1 MRPAAVAG
9 TGLVALAVAI
19 GIGRFAFT
27 PILPMMQ
34 EDSGVSV
41 AAGGWLAAANYVGYL
56 TGALSIVWLRIG
68 AATAVRAGLLTIG
81 AVTIGMGLTAGFG
94 WWVALRAIAGVASA
108 WVLINASSWCLERLA
123 PWRSR
128 LLNGTVFAGVGVGI
142 ALAGTICLGLMA
154 AHGSSAT
161 AWIVLGCVVVV
172 LSAGIWR
179 AFGAR
184 TPQAPRLTNG
194 DRGRAAWDPRWT
206 RLVFCYGAFGFGYI
220 IPATFL
226 PVMAKQVI
234 GDPAVFGWSWPVF
247 GAAAALSAVA
257 LAVLPPMTNRRAWS
271 TGHLAMALGIL
282 LPVVRPGIVTVML
295 AALAVG
301 GTFMIITM
309 VGLQEAREAGGPHGP
324 RLMAAITAAFGLGQ
338 ILGPLLV
345 SSFAGHRHGLPAAL
359 AVASSA
365 LAVSGYFVSR
375 GGRSGPM

>member
-1 MRPAAVAG
+1 MRPAAVAV

-34 EDSGVSV
+34 EDAGVSV

-56 TGALSIVWLRIG
+56 LGALSIVWLRIG

-81 AVTIGMGLTAGFG
+81 VVTIGMGLSAGFA
-94 WWVALRAIAGVASA
+94 WWVLLRAVAGVASA
-108 WVLINASSWCLERLA
+108 WVLINASAWCLERLA
-123 PWRSR
+123 PSRSR

-142 ALAGTICLGLMA
+142 ALAGAVCLGLMA
-154 AHGSSAT
+154 VHASSAS
-161 AWIVLGCVVVV
+161 AWIVLGGVVV
-172 LSAGIWR
+172 LLSAVIWR
-179 AFGAR
+179 AFGGR
-184 TPQAPRLTNG
+184 EDRPSPRRALDR
-194 DRGRAAWDPRWT
+194 DRGAWDPRWT
-206 RLVFCYGAFGFGYI
+206 RLVVCYGAFGFGYI
-220 IPATFL
+220 VPATFL

-234 GDPAVFGWSWPVF
+234 RNPAVFGWSWPLF

-271 TGHLAMALGIL
+271 AGHVVMALGMA
-282 LPVVRPGIVTVML
+282 LPVVWHGIVAIML

-309 VGLQEAREAGGPHGP
+309 VGLQEAREAGGPHAT

-345 SSFAGHRHGLPAAL
+345 SSLAPSGSGFAPALLIAAAAL
-359 AVASSA
+359 AVSA
-365 LAVSGYFVSR
+365 YAVSR
-375 GGRSGPM
+375 GRT

>member
-1 MRPAAVAG
+1 MRPAAVAV

-34 EDSGVSV
+34 DDAGVSV

-56 TGALSIVWLRIG
+56 LGAISMVWLPIR
-68 AATAVRAGLLTIG
+68 AATAIRVGLLTIV
-81 AVTIGMGLTAGFG
+81 AVTLGMGVVAGFAS
-94 WWVALRAIAGVASA
+94 WVVLRAVAGVASA
-108 WVLINASSWCLERLA
+108 WVLINASAWCLERLA
-123 PWRSR
+123 PSRSR

-142 ALAGTICLGLMA
+142 ALAGSICLALMQ
-154 AHGSSAT
+154 AHASSAA
-161 AWIVLGCVVVV
+161 AWQVIGGLALV

-179 AFGAR
+179 VFGADGPASR
-184 TPQAPRLTNG
+184 DTGA
-194 DRGRAAWDPRWT
+194 RGRSAAWDGRWT
-206 RLVFCYGAFGFGYI
+206 RLVLCYGAFGFGYI

-226 PVMAKQVI
+226 PLMAKQVI
-234 GDPAVFGWSWPVF
+234 RNPAVFGWSWPVF

-257 LAVLPPMTNRRAWS
+257 LAIRPRTTNRRAWI
-271 TGHLAMALGIL
+271 TGHLVMALGIA
-282 LPVVRPGIVTVML
+282 LPVIWPGIVAIML

-309 VGLQEAREAGGPHGP
+309 VGLQEARDAGGVHAT

-345 SSFAGHRHGLPAAL
+345 SSLADRGGGLSPAL
-359 AVASSA
+359 LIGSSA
-365 LAVSGYFVSR
+365 LVLSAYALAR
-375 GGRSGPM
+375 GDRG

>member
-34 EDSGVSV
+34 EDAGVSV
-41 AAGGWLAAANYVGYL
+41 AAGGWLAAVNYVGYL
-56 TGALSIVWLRIG
+56 AGALSIVWLRIG
-68 AATAVRAGLLTIG
+68 AATAVRAGL
-81 AVTIGMGLTAGFG
+81 VTIGVATLGMGVAAGFA
-94 WWVALRAIAGVASA
+94 WWVALRAVAGVASA
-108 WVLINASSWCLERLA
+108 WVLINASAWCLERLA

-154 AHGSSAT
+154 VHASSAR
-161 AWIVLGCVVVV
+161 AWIVLGIVAVA

-179 AFGAR
+179 AFGAGGPR
-184 TPQAPRLTNG
+184 AARAAPADLA
-194 DRGRAAWDPRWT
+194 RGAWDPRWT
-206 RLVFCYGAFGFGYI
+206 RLVVCYGAFGFGYI

-234 GDPAVFGWSWPVF
+234 RDPVVFGWSWPVF

-271 TGHLAMALGIL
+271 AGHLVMAVGIA
-282 LPVVRPGIVTVML
+282 LPVIRPGIVAIML

-309 VGLQEAREAGGPHGP
+309 VGLQEAREAGGPHAT

-345 SSFAGHRHGLPAAL
+345 SALAGQRHGMAAALSIASAAL
-359 AVASSA
+359 AISA
-365 LAVSGYFVSR
+365 YLLLR
-375 GGRSGPM
+375 GGRRPRT